1 MDIDI
6 EQRIKELQKDSKF
19 FFKQTEEIIDMVYRL
34 ALKDCAMID
43 SEKDLGEQM
52 AKAINNEIA
61 DKVIFNVKENKG
73 RDLKEELNE
82 ALSVIKSQD
91 EKIEEQEKTIKK
103 LNSQIYDLKENQKKS
118 FPKKSYR
125 TESTC
130 NNNMNNQFQSG
141 MVSGLKYSI
150 MALEGHNIEEAY
162 GMILNKYNEVV
173 RPKRENWP

>member
-103 LNSQIYDLKENQKKS
+103 LNSQIYDLKEKQKKT
-118 FPKKSYR
+118 FPKR
-125 TESTC
+125 TPTPGEDDQ
-130 NNNMNNQFQSG
+130 MDNQFQSG

-150 MALEGHNIEEAY
+150 MAIEGHNLEEAW

-173 RPKRENWP
+173 KPQKKYWA

>member
-103 LNSQIYDLKENQKKS
+103 LNSQIYDLKEKQKKT
-118 FPKKSYR
+118 FPKRSDNPADQI
-125 TESTC
+125 S
-130 NNNMNNQFQSG
+130 NQFQSG

-162 GMILNKYNEVV
+162 GIILNKYNEVV
-173 RPKRENWP
+173 RPQNKYWP